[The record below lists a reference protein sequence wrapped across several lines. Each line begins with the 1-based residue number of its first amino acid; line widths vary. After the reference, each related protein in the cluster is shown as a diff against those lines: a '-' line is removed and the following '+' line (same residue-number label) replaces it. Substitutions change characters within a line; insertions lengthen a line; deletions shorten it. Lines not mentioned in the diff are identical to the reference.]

1 MMKQKLALLLT
12 ALLLLTGCSSGGSGD
27 TADGQDD
34 GELETIDVVL
44 DWYPNAVHAF
54 LYEAEEKGYF
64 AEEGLQVNILFPSN
78 ASDPLTMTAAGRA
91 DIGFYYQEDTIIAR
105 ANEDVPVKVLGAVV
119 QQPISIVCALAEKNI
134 KTPEDLIGKTIGY
147 SGTRFGEVAVGQMLE
162 TVGATLD
169 DVELIDVGFDLMS
182 AMTTGNVDATFG
194 CFINHEVPALEE
206 EGFAVDYMEVMDY
219 GVPNYY
225 ALMLV
230 TGEDQL
236 EANRD
241 KYTRFLRACQK
252 GFADMQADPEE
263 ALGLLLANQDEENF
277 PLTESVERR
286 SFDVLLPIMETA
298 DAPFLSQDVSVWQE
312 NIDWLQKVGMID
324 AAFDPAEVMVDLLA
338 EYEKVGLQLDCRELP
353 DYLPLYLEYLSV
365 LPDDQAKEGLL
376 NVAPILALLGGRLK
390 QREAPWY
397 ALFDALL
404 QLAGSSLSSDSVTK
418 QVNSEER
425 DDTRQALDAVWEEE
439 QVKFI
444 EDNATACDSSP
455 LNQYQRRFSQDVAP
469 QYVDISAGGGK

>member
-1 MMKQKLALLLT
+1 MQILKVIGLLMEYPDELLWECKEDALAL
-12 ALLLLTGCSSGGSGD
+12 
-27 TADGQDD
+27 
-34 GELETIDVVL
+34 I
-44 DWYPNAVHAF
+44 
-54 LYEAEEKGYF
+54 
-64 AEEGLQVNILFPSN
+64 
-78 ASDPLTMTAAGRA
+78 
-91 DIGFYYQEDTIIAR
+91 
-105 ANEDVPVKVLGAVV
+105 
-119 QQPISIVCALAEKNI
+119 
-134 KTPEDLIGKTIGY
+134 
-147 SGTRFGEVAVGQMLE
+147 
-162 TVGATLD
+162 
-169 DVELIDVGFDLMS
+169 
-182 AMTTGNVDATFG
+182 
-194 CFINHEVPALEE
+194 
-206 EGFAVDYMEVMDY
+206 
-219 GVPNYY
+219 
-225 ALMLV
+225 
-230 TGEDQL
+230 
-236 EANRD
+236 
-241 KYTRFLRACQK
+241 
-252 GFADMQADPEE
+252 
-263 ALGLLLANQDEENF
+263 
-277 PLTESVERR
+277 RR
-286 SFDVLLPIMETA
+286 
-298 DAPFLSQDVSVWQE
+298 DAPMLTDFTHNLLNRERGQ
-312 NIDWLQKVGMID
+312 
-324 AAFDPAEVMVDLLA
+324 AMVDLLA

>member
-1 MMKQKLALLLT
+1 MQTFSINYFNKMAEEVRREGLDAILIAPSEDLLFITGHNPIFCERFQGLFVKADGEYFYVCNLLT
-12 ALLLLTGCSSGGSGD
+12 KDEMEAILPNKKVYAWFDGDGFQTAVRQAL
-27 TADGQDD
+27 
-34 GELETIDVVL
+34 
-44 DWYPNAVHAF
+44 
-54 LYEAEEKGYF
+54 EENG
-64 AEEGLQVNILFPSN
+64 
-78 ASDPLTMTAAGRA
+78 
-91 DIGFYYQEDTIIAR
+91 
-105 ANEDVPVKVLGAVV
+105 
-119 QQPISIVCALAEKNI
+119 
-134 KTPEDLIGKTIGY
+134 LIGKTIGY

-298 DAPFLSQDVSVWQE
+298 DAPFLSQDVSVWEE

-338 EYEKVGLQLDCRELP
+338 E
-353 DYLPLYLEYLSV
+353 
-365 LPDDQAKEGLL
+365 
-376 NVAPILALLGGRLK
+376 
-390 QREAPWY
+390 
-397 ALFDALL
+397 
-404 QLAGSSLSSDSVTK
+404 
-418 QVNSEER
+418 
-425 DDTRQALDAVWEEE
+425 
-439 QVKFI
+439 
-444 EDNATACDSSP
+444 
-455 LNQYQRRFSQDVAP
+455 
-469 QYVDISAGGGK
+469 

>member
-91 DIGFYYQEDTIIAR
+91 DIGFYYQ
-105 ANEDVPVKVLGAVV
+105 
-119 QQPISIVCALAEKNI
+119 EKNI

-338 EYEKVGLQLDCRELP
+338 E
-353 DYLPLYLEYLSV
+353 
-365 LPDDQAKEGLL
+365 
-376 NVAPILALLGGRLK
+376 
-390 QREAPWY
+390 
-397 ALFDALL
+397 
-404 QLAGSSLSSDSVTK
+404 
-418 QVNSEER
+418 
-425 DDTRQALDAVWEEE
+425 
-439 QVKFI
+439 
-444 EDNATACDSSP
+444 
-455 LNQYQRRFSQDVAP
+455 
-469 QYVDISAGGGK
+469 